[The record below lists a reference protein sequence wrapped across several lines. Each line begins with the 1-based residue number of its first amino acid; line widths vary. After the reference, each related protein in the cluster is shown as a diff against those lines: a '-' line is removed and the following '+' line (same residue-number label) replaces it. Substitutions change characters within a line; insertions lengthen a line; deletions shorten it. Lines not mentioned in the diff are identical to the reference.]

1 MRAKVFLWRREIDV
15 NYVRMVFAADEQD
28 LYSDRSRNTRGT
40 QLSQKRSP
48 TRLPTN
54 YPHDWH
60 LEQRCPHWL
69 EQGHLIGIGLT
80 TCIVRDGAKSFQAKR
95 RKLAG
100 HGARTLAHVTIV
112 VCWVL

>member
-1 MRAKVFLWRREIDV
+1 MLAQAFLCPLEI
-15 NYVRMVFAADEQD
+15 NTISVRLVFAANNHFPNCG
-28 LYSDRSRNTRGT
+28 RSRNTRGT

-80 TCIVRDGAKSFQAKR
+80 TCIVRAGTKSFHAR
-95 RKLAG
+95 CRKLADQ
-100 HGARTLAHVTIV
+100 ALCLLAQVTTV
-112 VCWVL
+112 DCKAV

>member
-1 MRAKVFLWRREIDV
+1 MLAQVFPCSNEMNII
-15 NYVRMVFAADEQD
+15 YVRLAFGADNHVANCG
-28 LYSDRSRNTRGT
+28 RSRNTRGT

-80 TCIVRDGAKSFQAKR
+80 TCIVSGGAKSFHAKR
-95 RKLAG
+95 RKLTGQALCP
-100 HGARTLAHVTIV
+100 LAQVTTV
-112 VCWVL
+112 DRPLV

>member
-1 MRAKVFLWRREIDV
+1 MRAQAFLCGREIKV
-15 NYVRMVFAADEQD
+15 NYVRMVFAAGCHV
-28 LYSDRSRNTRGT
+28 LYYGRSRNTRGT

-80 TCIVRDGAKSFQAKR
+80 TSIVRGGAKSFHAGCR
-95 RKLAG
+95 ELAG
-100 HGARTLAHVTIV
+100 RAVGALAHVTIV
-112 VCWVL
+112 GCWVL